1 MRGNYFSEDIIAM
14 RFSYSSHSQTRSRSV
29 LTQSLH
35 QYQQPMSCVSPSNHG
50 LSLLITKKEN
60 HKSDPDKRGIVKGM
74 CMIFSDI

>member
-14 RFSYSSHSQTRSRSV
+14 RFSYSSHSQTQ
-29 LTQSLH
+29 TQSLH

-60 HKSDPDKRGIVKGM
+60 HKSNPDKRGTVKGM
-74 CMIFSDI
+74 CMIFSNIEIIL